1 MNKSELIDRVA
12 GVTCAKIEAADAVEA
27 LFDSVKGALSTG
39 ERVTISGF
47 GSFYVQ
53 FRKAK
58 KGRNPQTGEI
68 IDIPPKKVIKF
79 KPSPKLNDIAN
90 Q

>member
-1 MNKSELIDRVA
+1 MNKSEIIEKVSN
-12 GVTCAKIEAADAVEA
+12 VTCAKIEAADAVEA
-27 LFDSVKGALSTG
+27 LFESIKDALEIG
-39 ERVTISGF
+39 ERVTVSGF

-58 KGRNPQTGEI
+58 KGRNPQTGER

-79 KPSPKLNDIAN
+79 KPSPQLNDKLN
-90 Q
+90 